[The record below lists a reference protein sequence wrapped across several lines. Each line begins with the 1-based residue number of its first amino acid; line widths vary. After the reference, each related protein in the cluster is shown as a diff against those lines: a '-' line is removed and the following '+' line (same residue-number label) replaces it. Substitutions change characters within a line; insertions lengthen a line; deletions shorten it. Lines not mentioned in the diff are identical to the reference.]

1 MDCFY
6 LNCLLIILNIVVF
19 GTASPMKPLFWKRIQ
34 LNQVSDCNPEI
45 KASET
50 VWATLEEPVIN
61 VDHFAEMFAKVGRKT
76 EGKLLSSRCMHRI
89 KQEVVHLLDNKRSQ
103 TVGIFLSSLH
113 VHMDE
118 IEDALYNV
126 NTSILD
132 QESLQSLYEIV
143 SMLMKIMYNL
153 LCLMKHT
160 CNSTK
165 MDKLKHFWSEFAYGK
180 C

>member
-1 MDCFY
+1 
-6 LNCLLIILNIVVF
+6 
-19 GTASPMKPLFWKRIQ
+19 MKPLFWKRIQ
-34 LNQVSDCNPEI
+34 LNQVSDSNPEI

-76 EGKLLSSRCMHRI
+76 GGKLLSSRCI
-89 KQEVVHLLDNKRSQ
+89 NKTKQEVVHLLDNKRSQ

-113 VHMDE
+113 VNMDE
-118 IEDALYNV
+118 IEDSLYNV

-132 QESLQSLYEIV
+132 QENLQSLYEIV

-153 LCLMKHT
+153 LIIVKQSCYL
-160 CNSTK
+160 TK
-165 MDKLKHFWSEFAYGK
+165 WVN
-180 C
+180 

>member
-1 MDCFY
+1 
-6 LNCLLIILNIVVF
+6 
-19 GTASPMKPLFWKRIQ
+19 MKPLFWKRIQ
-34 LNQVSDCNPEI
+34 LNQVADSNPEI

-76 EGKLLSSRCMHRI
+76 GGKLLSSRCI
-89 KQEVVHLLDNKRSQ
+89 NKTKQEVVHLLDNKRSQ

-113 VHMDE
+113 VNMDE
-118 IEDALYNV
+118 IEDSLYNV

-132 QESLQSLYEIV
+132 QENLQSLYEIV

-153 LCLMKHT
+153 LIIVKQSCYL
-160 CNSTK
+160 TK
-165 MDKLKHFWSEFAYGK
+165 WVN
-180 C
+180 

>member
-1 MDCFY
+1 
-6 LNCLLIILNIVVF
+6 
-19 GTASPMKPLFWKRIQ
+19 MKPLFWKRIQ
-34 LNQVSDCNPEI
+34 LNQVSDSNPEI

-76 EGKLLSSRCMHRI
+76 GGKLLSSRCI
-89 KQEVVHLLDNKRSQ
+89 NKTKQEVVHLLDNKRSQ

-113 VHMDE
+113 VNMDE
-118 IEDALYNV
+118 IEDSLYNV

-132 QESLQSLYEIV
+132 QENLQSLYEIV

-153 LCLMKHT
+153 LIIVKQSCYL
-160 CNSTK
+160 TK
-165 MDKLKHFWSEFAYGK
+165 
-180 C
+180 

>member
-1 MDCFY
+1 
-6 LNCLLIILNIVVF
+6 
-19 GTASPMKPLFWKRIQ
+19 MKPLFWKRIQ
-34 LNQVSDCNPEI
+34 LNQVSDSNPEI

-76 EGKLLSSRCMHRI
+76 GGKLLSSRCI
-89 KQEVVHLLDNKRSQ
+89 NKAKQEVVHLLDNKRSQ

-113 VHMDE
+113 VNMDE
-118 IEDALYNV
+118 IEDSLYNV

-132 QESLQSLYEIV
+132 QENLQSLYEIV

-153 LCLMKHT
+153 LIIVKQSCYL
-160 CNSTK
+160 TK
-165 MDKLKHFWSEFAYGK
+165 WVN
-180 C
+180 